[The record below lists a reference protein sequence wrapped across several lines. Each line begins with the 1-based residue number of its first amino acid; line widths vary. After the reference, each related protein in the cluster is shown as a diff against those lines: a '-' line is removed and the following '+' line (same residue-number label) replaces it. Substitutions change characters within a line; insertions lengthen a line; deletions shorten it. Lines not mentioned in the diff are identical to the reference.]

1 MRTVELLKRR
11 KDSPSLSNVRN
22 GSERIGMTRRG
33 KLIALIVPEP
43 PVHSVA
49 DIFDRIERV
58 RTPTKR
64 HTTSVKDLIEEG
76 RS

>member
-1 MRTVELLKRR
+1 
-11 KDSPSLSNVRN
+11 
-22 GSERIGMTRRG
+22 
-33 KLIALIVPEP
+33 LIALIVPEP

-49 DIFDRIERV
+49 DICDRIERI
-58 RTPTKR
+58 RTRTKR

>member
-1 MRTVELLKRR
+1 
-11 KDSPSLSNVRN
+11 
-22 GSERIGMTRRG
+22 
-33 KLIALIVPEP
+33 LIALIIPEP

-49 DIFDRIERV
+49 DICDRIERI
-58 RTPTKR
+58 RTRTQR

>member
-11 KDSPSLSNVRN
+11 KNSPSLSKCAN
-22 GSERIGMTRRG
+22 GGERIGMTRRG

-43 PVHSVA
+43 PVHSMA
-49 DIFDRIERV
+49 DIFDRIERI
-58 RTPTKR
+58 RTRTKR
-64 HTTSVKDLIEEG
+64 HTTSVKGLIEEG

>member
-11 KDSPSLSNVRN
+11 KNSPSLSKCAN
-22 GSERIGMTRRG
+22 GGERIGMTRRG

-49 DIFDRIERV
+49 DIFDRIERI
-58 RTPTKR
+58 RRAPNGTPPA
-64 HTTSVKDLIEEG
+64 
-76 RS
+76 